1 MEAAHRR
8 VRDRG
13 RADRPHGH
21 RRDAG
26 GGLPRRAGRRDSE
39 DCRRAHH
46 AAARQAP
53 LSLDGSAD
61 RAVRAP
67 LPAAGR
73 RRSGVD
79 QGHVRARVSGDPA
92 RQATAALLGCAFG
105 AGDLMERLP
114 VLPLGQLVVYPHV
127 VLPLALTDPKAV
139 QLIDEIIQGEKRVLL
154 AVVRSMGG
162 IEAPEGAVM
171 NTLPHQLYDVGT
183 LGTIVRMLKLGD
195 GSVRVMVQGLER
207 ARLKDVSQG
216 EKWLMAGFESLQE
229 NTLEDAR
236 TEALKRTVVAQ
247 FSRVI
252 DIAPYLGA
260 ELHEVLSGI
269 TEAGK
274 LADFIAANLDIALP
288 AKAELLAIDD
298 VTHRLERLGEFLMQE
313 LQVLEVGTQIQEKV
327 KTRLDQNQREYV
339 LREQL
344 QVIRQELGEGEG
356 DDELEEL
363 AHRLEEA
370 QLSAEGKKV
379 ADRELK
385 RLRQMSPQS
394 AEYQV
399 ARTYLDVFATLPWS
413 RVTQDRLDLKTA
425 REILDRDHY
434 DLKTIKERI
443 LEYLAVRTLNPD
455 AKGSIL
461 CFIGPPGVGKTSL
474 GQSIAEAL
482 GRKFTR
488 VSLGGVR
495 DEAEVRG
502 HRRTYVGAI
511 PGRIIHA
518 LQRCETRNPLLM
530 LDEVDKMGADVRG
543 DPTAALLEVLDPAQN
558 STFVDH
564 YLEVP
569 FDLSGV
575 MFIATANSLA
585 PIPDPLLDRMEVL
598 TLPGYTPGEKLA
610 IAKRYLLPRQLKET
624 GLQMERASIADG
636 ALERLIGEYTREA
649 GVRQLEREIQ
659 GVLRKAALE
668 VVEGRAASIKIT
680 AKNLEKFAGQPKVQ
694 SEVAG
699 REAEVGVATGLA
711 WTPVGGDIMF
721 IEAIQM
727 PGKGQITLTGQL
739 GDVMKESAQAAWSL
753 LRARAGPLG
762 IPLDTFTHTD
772 VHLHLPAGAV
782 PKDGP
787 SAGIAIATALASLLC
802 RRPAR
807 HDVAMTGE
815 LTLRGRILAIGGLKE
830 KLTAAARAGVKT
842 VLVPARNHSDIVEV
856 PDEVKQL
863 LEIKEVETIDEVLE
877 LALLDP
883 HPPRPVAV
891 RTRPSE
897 QTEAR
902 P

>member
-1 MEAAHRR
+1 
-8 VRDRG
+8 
-13 RADRPHGH
+13 
-21 RRDAG
+21 
-26 GGLPRRAGRRDSE
+26 
-39 DCRRAHH
+39 
-46 AAARQAP
+46 
-53 LSLDGSAD
+53 
-61 RAVRAP
+61 
-67 LPAAGR
+67 
-73 RRSGVD
+73 
-79 QGHVRARVSGDPA
+79 
-92 RQATAALLGCAFG
+92 
-105 AGDLMERLP
+105 MERLP
-114 VLPLGQLVVYPHV
+114 ILPLGQLVVYPHV

-139 QLIDEIIQGEKRVLL
+139 QLIDEVIQGEKRLL
-154 AVVRSMGG
+154 LGVVKSMGG
-162 IEAPEGAVM
+162 MEPPEGAVM

-183 LGTIVRMLKLGD
+183 LGTIVRMLKLND

-207 ARLKDVSQG
+207 ARLKDIAQG
-216 EKWLMAGFESLQE
+216 EKWLMAESESLQE

-236 TEALKRTVVAQ
+236 TEALKRTVIAQ

-260 ELHEVLSGI
+260 ELHEVLAGI
-269 TEAGK
+269 NEAGK
-274 LADFIAANLDIALP
+274 LADFIAANLDLALP

-298 VTHRLERLGEFLMQE
+298 VTKRLERLGEFLMQE

-327 KTRLDQNQREYV
+327 KNRLDENQREYV

-363 AHRLEEA
+363 AKRLEEA

-379 ADRELK
+379 CDRELK

-399 ARTYLDVFATLPWS
+399 ARTYLDVFAALPWA
-413 RVTQDRLDLKTA
+413 RVTQDRLDLKA
-425 REILDRDHY
+425 GREILDRDHY
-434 DLKTIKERI
+434 DLKTVKERI
-443 LEYLAVRTLNPD
+443 LEYLAVRTLNPT
-455 AKGSIL
+455 ARGSIL
-461 CFIGPPGVGKTSL
+461 CFVGPPGVGKTSL

-495 DEAEVRG
+495 DEAEIRG

-511 PGRIIHA
+511 PGRILHA
-518 LQRCETRNPLLM
+518 LQRCESRSPVLM

-569 FDLSGV
+569 FDLSAV
-575 MFIATANSLA
+575 MFIATANSIM
-585 PIPDPLLDRMEVL
+585 PIPDPLLDRMEQL
-598 TLPGYTPGEKLA
+598 TLHGYTPSEKLQ
-610 IAKRYLLPRQLKET
+610 IAKRYLLPRQMKET
-624 GLQMERASIADG
+624 GLGGETERAHVADG

-649 GVRQLEREIQ
+649 GVRQMEREIQ

-668 VVEGRAASIKIT
+668 VVEGKSTCVKIS
-680 AKNLEKFAGQPKVQ
+680 AKNLEKYAGQPKVQ

-699 REAEVGVATGLA
+699 RAPEIGVATGLA

-721 IEAIQM
+721 IEAIRM

-753 LRARAGPLG
+753 LRARASALG
-762 IPLDTFTHTD
+762 IPLDAFTQSD
-772 VHLHLPAGAV
+772 VHLHVPAGGV

-787 SAGIAIATALASLLC
+787 SAGITIAAALASLLC

-815 LTLRGRILAIGGLKE
+815 LTLRGRVLPIGGLKE
-830 KLTAAARAGVKT
+830 KLTAAARAGVT
-842 VLVPARNHSDIVEV
+842 SVLVPERNKNDLIDL
-856 PDEVKQL
+856 PDEVRKL
-863 LEIKEVETIDEVLE
+863 LDIRLVETIDDVLDF
-877 LALLDP
+877 ALLEAP
-883 HPPRPVAV
+883 REERRRSGGIRVVPSPSTPPAP
-891 RTRPSE
+891 PPPPPPG
-897 QTEAR
+897 EAR
-902 P
+902 R

>member
-1 MEAAHRR
+1 M
-8 VRDRG
+8 D
-13 RADRPHGH
+13 
-21 RRDAG
+21 
-26 GGLPRRAGRRDSE
+26 
-39 DCRRAHH
+39 
-46 AAARQAP
+46 
-53 LSLDGSAD
+53 
-61 RAVRAP
+61 
-67 LPAAGR
+67 
-73 RRSGVD
+73 
-79 QGHVRARVSGDPA
+79 
-92 RQATAALLGCAFG
+92 
-105 AGDLMERLP
+105 RLP
-114 VLPLGQLVVYPHV
+114 ILPLGRLVVYPHV
-127 VLPLALTDPKAV
+127 VLPMALTDPSAV
-139 QLIDEIIQGEKRVLL
+139 QLIDEVVQGNKRLL
-154 AVVRSMGG
+154 LGVVKPLN
-162 IEAPEGAVM
+162 EAEPPEGAVM
-171 NTLPHQLYDVGT
+171 NARPDELYEVGT
-183 LGTIVRMLKLGD
+183 LGTVVRMLKLGD

-207 ARLKDVSQG
+207 ARLVEITPADH
-216 EKWLMAGFESLQE
+216 WLVARFE
-229 NTLEDAR
+229 TFPPGGGEDAR
-236 TEALKRTVVAQ
+236 TEALKRTVHAQ

-252 DIAPYLGA
+252 DIAPYLGE
-260 ELHEVLSGI
+260 ELHEVLVGI
-269 TEAGK
+269 TDGGK
-274 LADFIAANLDIALP
+274 LADFVAANLDLALP
-288 AKAELLAIDD
+288 AKAELLALDD
-298 VTHRLERLGEFLMQE
+298 VNRRLERLAELLGQE
-313 LQVLEVGTQIQEKV
+313 LQVLEVGSQIQEKV
-327 KTRLDQNQREYV
+327 RTRLDQNQREYV
-339 LREQL
+339 LREQMR
-344 QVIRQELGEGEG
+344 VIRQELGEEAEE
-356 DDELEEL
+356 DELTEL
-363 AHRLEEA
+363 SKRLEEA
-370 QLSAEGKKV
+370 GLHEEAKKV
-379 ADRELK
+379 AERELK

-394 AEYQV
+394 AEYHV
-399 ARTYLDVFATLPWS
+399 SRTYLETFATLPWGRTS
-413 RVTQDRLDLKTA
+413 TDRLDLKAA
-425 REILDRDHY
+425 RDILDHDHY
-434 DLKTIKERI
+434 DLKTVKERI
-443 LEYLAVRTLNPD
+443 LEYLAVRTLNPS
-455 AKGSIL
+455 ARGSIL
-461 CFIGPPGVGKTSL
+461 CFVGPPGVGKTSL

-482 GRKFTR
+482 GRRFTR

-495 DEAEVRG
+495 DEAEIRG
-502 HRRTYVGAI
+502 HRRTYVGAL

-518 LQRCETRNPLLM
+518 LQRCETRNPVLM

-558 STFVDH
+558 ATFVDH

-569 FDLSGV
+569 FDLSGA

-624 GLQMERASIADG
+624 GLAGEKAGVADG
-636 ALERLIGEYTREA
+636 ALERLIAEFTREA

-668 VVEGRAASIKIT
+668 VVEGRAATVKIT

-699 REAEVGVATGLA
+699 RTPEVGVATGLA

-753 LRARAGPLG
+753 LRARAVALG
-762 IPLDTFTHTD
+762 IPLEAFTQTD

-815 LTLRGRILAIGGLKE
+815 LTLRGRILPIGGLKE

-842 VLVPARNHSDIVEV
+842 VLVPARNQNDIVEV

-863 LEIKEVETIDEVLE
+863 LEIRPVETIDEVLD
-877 LALLDP
+877 LALLEP
-883 HPPRPVAV
+883 HPVRPLMVRPR
-891 RTRPSE
+891 SSG
-897 QTEAR
+897 QTEAH

>member
-1 MEAAHRR
+1 
-8 VRDRG
+8 
-13 RADRPHGH
+13 
-21 RRDAG
+21 
-26 GGLPRRAGRRDSE
+26 
-39 DCRRAHH
+39 
-46 AAARQAP
+46 
-53 LSLDGSAD
+53 
-61 RAVRAP
+61 
-67 LPAAGR
+67 
-73 RRSGVD
+73 
-79 QGHVRARVSGDPA
+79 
-92 RQATAALLGCAFG
+92 
-105 AGDLMERLP
+105 MERLP
-114 VLPLGQLVVYPHV
+114 ILPLGQLVVYPHV
-127 VLPLALTDPKAV
+127 VLPLSLTDPKAV
-139 QLIDEIIQGEKRVLL
+139 QLIDEIIQGEKRLL
-154 AVVRSMGG
+154 LGVVKSMGG
-162 IEAPEGAVM
+162 MEPPEGAVM

-207 ARLKDVSQG
+207 ARLIDISQG
-216 EKWLMAGFESLQE
+216 EKWLMASGEPLQE
-229 NTLEDAR
+229 NLLEDAR
-236 TEALKRTVVAQ
+236 TEALKRTVIAQ

-252 DIAPYLGA
+252 DIAPYLGN
-260 ELHEVLSGI
+260 ELHEVLAGI
-269 TEAGK
+269 SEAGK
-274 LADFIAANLDIALP
+274 LADFIAANLDLALP

-298 VTHRLERLGEFLMQE
+298 VTRRLERLGEFLVQE

-327 KTRLDQNQREYV
+327 KNRLDQNQREYV

-363 AHRLEEA
+363 SKRLEEA
-370 QLSAEGKKV
+370 QLSAEAKKV
-379 ADRELK
+379 AERELK

-399 ARTYLDVFATLPWS
+399 ARTYLDVFAALPWAK
-413 RVTQDRLDLKTA
+413 VTADRLDLKAA

-455 AKGSIL
+455 ARGSIL
-461 CFIGPPGVGKTSL
+461 CFVGPPGVGKTSL

-518 LQRCETRNPLLM
+518 LQRCESRTPVLM

-543 DPTAALLEVLDPAQN
+543 DPTSALLEVLDPAQN

-575 MFIATANSLA
+575 MFIATANSTM
-585 PIPDPLLDRMEVL
+585 PIPDPLLDRMEQL
-598 TLPGYTPGEKLA
+598 TLVGYTPSEKLQ

-624 GLQMERASIADG
+624 GLGRADATDRAHIADG
-636 ALERLIGEYTREA
+636 ALDRLIAEYTREA

-668 VVEGRAASIKIT
+668 VVEGKSTAVKIT
-680 AKNLEKFAGQPKVQ
+680 TKNLEKYAGQPKVQ

-699 REAEVGVATGLA
+699 RAPEIGVATGLA

-721 IEAIQM
+721 IEAIRM

-753 LRARAGPLG
+753 LRARAGALG
-762 IPLDTFTHTD
+762 IPLDAFTQSD
-772 VHLHLPAGAV
+772 VHLHVPAGGV

-787 SAGIAIATALASLLC
+787 SAGITIAAALASLLC

-815 LTLRGRILAIGGLKE
+815 LTLRGRVLPIGGLKE
-830 KLTAAARAGVKT
+830 KLTAAARAGVT
-842 VLVPARNHSDIVEV
+842 SVLVPERNKNDLIDL
-856 PDEVKQL
+856 PDEVRKL
-863 LEIKEVETIDEVLE
+863 LDIRLVETIDDVLA
-877 LALLDP
+877 LALLDVP
-883 HPPRPVAV
+883 QAEERSERRSGGIRVVGQVPPAPASPPPPPPPSSPPGAV
-891 RTRPSE
+891 RR
-897 QTEAR
+897 
-902 P
+902 

>member
-1 MEAAHRR
+1 
-8 VRDRG
+8 
-13 RADRPHGH
+13 
-21 RRDAG
+21 
-26 GGLPRRAGRRDSE
+26 
-39 DCRRAHH
+39 
-46 AAARQAP
+46 
-53 LSLDGSAD
+53 
-61 RAVRAP
+61 
-67 LPAAGR
+67 
-73 RRSGVD
+73 
-79 QGHVRARVSGDPA
+79 
-92 RQATAALLGCAFG
+92 
-105 AGDLMERLP
+105 MERLP
-114 VLPLGQLVVYPHV
+114 ILPLGQLVVYPHV
-127 VLPLALTDPKAV
+127 VLPLSLTDPKAV
-139 QLIDEIIQGEKRVLL
+139 QLIDEVIQGEKRLL
-154 AVVRSMGG
+154 LGVVKSMGG
-162 IEAPEGAVM
+162 MEPPEGAVM
-171 NTLPHQLYDVGT
+171 NTLPHQIYDVGT
-183 LGTIVRMLKLGD
+183 IGTIVRMLKLGD

-207 ARLKDVSQG
+207 AKLSDIAQG
-216 EKWLMAGFESLQE
+216 EKYLMANCEPLQE
-229 NTLEDAR
+229 NLLEDAR
-236 TEALKRTVVAQ
+236 TEALKRTVIAQ

-260 ELHEVLSGI
+260 ELHEVLAGI

-274 LADFIAANLDIALP
+274 LADFIAANLDLALP

-298 VTHRLERLGEFLMQE
+298 VTRRLERLGEFLVQE

-327 KTRLDQNQREYV
+327 KHRLDQNQREYV

-356 DDELEEL
+356 DDELDEL
-363 AHRLEEA
+363 SKRLEDA
-370 QLSAEGKKV
+370 QMSAEAKKV
-379 ADRELK
+379 AERELK

-399 ARTYLDVFATLPWS
+399 ARTYLDVFATLPWA
-413 RVTQDRLDLKTA
+413 RVTQDRLDLKAA

-443 LEYLAVRTLNPD
+443 LEYLAVRTLNPS
-455 AKGSIL
+455 ARGSIL
-461 CFIGPPGVGKTSL
+461 CFVGPPGVGKTSL

-495 DEAEVRG
+495 DEAEIRG

-511 PGRIIHA
+511 PGRILHA
-518 LQRCETRNPLLM
+518 LQRCESRSPVLM

-569 FDLSGV
+569 FDLSAV
-575 MFIATANSLA
+575 MFIATANSTT
-585 PIPDPLLDRMEVL
+585 PIPDALLDRMEQL
-598 TLPGYTPGEKLA
+598 TLVGYTPSEKLQ
-610 IAKRYLLPRQLKET
+610 IAKRYLLPRQMKET
-624 GLQMERASIADG
+624 GLSGESERAHVADG

-668 VVEGRAASIKIT
+668 VVEGKSTIVRISGKH
-680 AKNLEKFAGQPKVQ
+680 LEKYAGQPKVQ

-699 REAEVGVATGLA
+699 RAPEIGVATGLA

-721 IEAIQM
+721 IEAIRM

-753 LRARAGPLG
+753 LRARAGALG
-762 IPLDTFTHTD
+762 ISLDAFTQSD
-772 VHLHLPAGAV
+772 VHLHVPAGGV

-787 SAGIAIATALASLLC
+787 SAGITIAAALASLLC

-815 LTLRGRILAIGGLKE
+815 LTLRGRVLPIGGLKE
-830 KLTAAARAGVKT
+830 KLTAAARAGVT
-842 VLVPARNHSDIVEV
+842 SVLVPERNKNDLIDLPEEVRKLLDIR
-856 PDEVKQL
+856 L
-863 LEIKEVETIDEVLE
+863 VETIDDVLD
-877 LALLDP
+877 LALLDAP
-883 HPPRPVAV
+883 VEDRRGERRSGGIRVMPSPSAPGAPSPPP
-891 RTRPSE
+891 PSGE
-897 QTEAR
+897 IR
-902 P
+902 R